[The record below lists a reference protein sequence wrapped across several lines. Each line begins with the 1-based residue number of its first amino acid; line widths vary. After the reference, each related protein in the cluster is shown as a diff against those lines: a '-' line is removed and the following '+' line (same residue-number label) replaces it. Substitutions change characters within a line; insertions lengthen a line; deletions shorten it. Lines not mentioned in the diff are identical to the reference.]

1 MQTEKEKE
9 KGQMVKPVSLSKA
22 FLMDVCGIALH
33 LVDFK
38 LKYRVSG
45 YPSTCKA
52 GRNSAVQTS
61 LINLGNSFTP
71 LLKQCQ
77 VRKSNVTSG
86 KIQGKPRQEAEGS
99 PSLATANK
107 GPCIL
112 RPITC
117 EGQTV

>member
-9 KGQMVKPVSLSKA
+9 KGQMSKA
-22 FLMDVCGIALH
+22 FLMGVCGIALLH
-33 LVDFK
+33 LVK

-45 YPSTCKA
+45 YPSTYKA
-52 GRNSAVQTS
+52 GQNTRVETS
-61 LINLGNSFTP
+61 LINLGNSSTP
-71 LLKQCQ
+71 LLEQSQ

-86 KIQGKPRQEAEGS
+86 RFRENPGRRQKAL
-99 PSLATANK
+99 PALQLTANK